1 MARATNRGGISMGKK
16 YSMKKEG
23 SLFRIRAL
31 RNFGD
36 VKKGDLG
43 GLVENE
49 RNLSQFGD
57 CWVYDGGTIEGDAKV
72 YGNAKIKEAI
82 VSGTAL
88 VDDCA
93 VVESGALVCGD
104 AIVTQSARVRRG
116 AIVKGRAHV
125 FGRAIV
131 TNESLIFDQA
141 RVSGDAK
148 VCDSVIYGE
157 ALITDNASIYSG
169 SAIYGNAEI
178 YGNARVADS
187 KVYGFAK
194 VSGKAY
200 VRVKCTI
207 RDCAAVYGTAEVSKS
222 IIFNDAVVKYV
233 TVNNCEIG
241 GNAVVHGDVVMQ
253 DAKIHKN
260 SDYMVFKNWWSS
272 GRYFVWTRS
281 NDMWRVGCFC
291 GSGEDLIKKAYNDS
305 EEKGREYERIV
316 KYVEAIKNF

>member
-1 MARATNRGGISMGKK
+1 MGKK

-31 RNFGD
+31 RNFAD

-57 CWVYDGGTIEGDAKV
+57 CWVYDGGTVQGDAKV

-93 VVESGALVCGD
+93 VVEGGALVCGD
-104 AIVTQSARVRRG
+104 AIVTQSARIHSG
-116 AIVKGRAHV
+116 AIIKDHARVSGRAV
-125 FGRAIV
+125 VADA
-131 TNESLIFDQA
+131 SLIYDQA
-141 RVSGDAK
+141 RVGRGAK
-148 VCDSVIYGE
+148 VYNSVIRDD
-157 ALITDNASIYSG
+157 ALITDDATVACGSG
-169 SAIYGNAEI
+169 IYGNAEI
-178 YGNARVADS
+178 YGNARVVDS
-187 KVYGFAK
+187 IVYGHAK
-194 VSGKAY
+194 VSGKANI
-200 VRVKCTI
+200 RDKCTI
-207 RDCAAVYGTAEVSKS
+207 RGCAHVYGTAEVSSS
-222 IIFNDAVVKYV
+222 IIGDDAFVRDIVVD
-233 TVNNCEIG
+233 NCEIG
-241 GNAVVHGDVVMQ
+241 GDAGVLGDVTIRY
-253 DAKIHKN
+253 AKIYKN

-281 NDMWRVGCFC
+281 NDMWRVGCFY
-291 GSGEDLIKKAYNDS
+291 GTGEDLIKKAYKDS

-316 KYVEAIKNF
+316 KYVEAVKNF